1 MQDPAVKSQ
10 LDAISDEQ
18 LDQWW
23 GEFFCDDTPEEH
35 AAADRL
41 TKLTWLVFDACGNA
55 IDGQY
60 ESADDMQEMA
70 MLKEA
75 IKSMIR
81 ESFMNRGMFQQ
92 PVSAPV
98 DMQER
103 GSTKKSRWNP
113 SNRHYKTNPKTSRE
127 RRQTKR
133 AVVIKWL
140 RDPSV
145 NCAEI
150 MRLLWHPA
158 PEDEDTKRGEFYK
171 KRDGAIN
178 KDSGARYSFSDEEI
192 NSLYKI
198 KSGRS

>member
-1 MQDPAVKSQ
+1 MEEPE
-10 LDAISDEQ
+10 DEYT
-18 LDQWW
+18 L
-23 GEFFCDDTPEEH
+23 EEM
-35 AAADRL
+35 
-41 TKLTWLVFDACGNA
+41 N
-55 IDGQY
+55 
-60 ESADDMQEMA
+60 
-70 MLKEA
+70 MLKET

-92 PVSAPV
+92 PVSVPV
-98 DMQER
+98 DMQEK
-103 GSTKKSRWNP
+103 GSTKKSKWNP
-113 SNRHYKTNPKTSRE
+113 SNMHFKTNPKTARQ